1 MFDIHRVQL
10 DWGGRQLTLETG
22 RLARQ
27 ADGAVFASYGDTTVI
42 ATVVAAKQ
50 PKEGIDFLPLTCNYQ
65 EKYYA
70 AGRIP
75 GGYFKREA
83 RPTEKETL
91 VSRLIDRPVRPLFAD
106 GWRCDTQVIVT
117 VLSHDLEND
126 PDILAMVAASAALTL
141 SGAPFMGPI
150 GAARVG
156 FINNE
161 YVLNPQI
168 DEMSESQLDL
178 VVAGTQDAVL
188 MVESEAKELSEDI
201 MLGAVMFGHRHFQP
215 VIEAIIKLAE
225 KAAKEPRE
233 LAVADTAALEKEM
246 RALIEKDLRAAYAI
260 PEKVERHKAI
270 DAAKERVMGH
280 FCPADVAEPKYLALQ
295 VAGVF
300 KDLEAKIVRWNI
312 LDNGNRIDGRDVK
325 TVRPINCEV
334 GVLPRTH
341 GSALFTR
348 GETQALVVATLG
360 TGEDEQFV
368 DALQGTYKE
377 TFLLHY
383 NFPPFSVGETGRLGA
398 PGRREIGH
406 GKLAWRAIHPVLPP
420 HTEFPYTIRVVSE
433 ITESN
438 GSSSMATVCGTS
450 LSLMD
455 AGVPLKRPTAGIAM
469 GLIKE
474 EERFAVLSDILGDED
489 HLGDMDFKVAGT
501 ERGVTSLQMDIKIAG
516 ITEEIMR
523 IALGQAKD
531 GRMHILGEMGK
542 AITSARAELGEHAPR
557 IEVFSIPVDKIREVI
572 GSGGKVI
579 REIVEKT
586 GAKIDISDDGTV
598 KVASAKAESIKAA
611 INWIKSIASEPEV
624 GHIYEGTV
632 VKVMDFGAFV
642 NFFGAK
648 DGLVHISQLAP
659 RRVQKTTD
667 VVKEGD
673 KVKVKLLGFDE
684 RGKVRLS
691 MKAVDQ
697 QTGEDLEAKQ
707 KAEADEAREAA
718 AGGAAE

>member
-1 MFDIHRVQL
+1 MFNIHRVQL

-22 RLARQ
+22 RFARQ
-27 ADGAVFASYGDTTVI
+27 ADGAVFASYGDTTVL
-42 ATVVAAKQ
+42 ATVVAAKT

-91 VSRLIDRPVRPLFAD
+91 VSRLIDRPIRPLFAD
-106 GWRCDTQVIVT
+106 GWRCDTQVIVN

-126 PDILAMVAASAALTL
+126 PDILGMVAASAALTL

-168 DEMSESQLDL
+168 DEMAESQLDL

-188 MVESEAKELSEDI
+188 MVELEAKELSEDI

-215 VIEAIIKLAE
+215 VIDAIIRLAE

-233 LAVADTAALEKEM
+233 LTLADNAALEKEM
-246 RALIEKDLRAAYAI
+246 LDLVEKELRTAYAI
-260 PEKVERHKAI
+260 PDKMERHKAV
-270 DAAKERVMGH
+270 DAAKDRVMGH
-280 FCPADVAEPKYLALQ
+280 FAPPDVENPKYPKLQ

-300 KDLEAKIVRWNI
+300 KELEAKIVRWNI
-312 LDNGNRIDGRDVK
+312 LDTGTRIDGRDVK
-325 TVRPINCEV
+325 TVRPIVCEV

-348 GETQALVVATLG
+348 GETQALVVSTLG

-474 EERFAVLSDILGDED
+474 EQRFAVLSDILGDED

-523 IALGQAKD
+523 IALAQAKD
-531 GRMHILGEMGK
+531 GRLHILGEMSK
-542 AITSARAELGEHAPR
+542 ALTQARAELGEHAPR

-598 KVASAKAESIKAA
+598 KVASASGEFDQ
-611 INWIKSIASEPEV
+611 
-624 GHIYEGTV
+624 GR
-632 VKVMDFGAFV
+632 D
-642 NFFGAK
+642 
-648 DGLVHISQLAP
+648 QLDQVD
-659 RRVQKTTD
+659 RV
-667 VVKEGD
+667 
-673 KVKVKLLGFDE
+673 
-684 RGKVRLS
+684 R
-691 MKAVDQ
+691 
-697 QTGEDLEAKQ
+697 
-707 KAEADEAREAA
+707 
-718 AGGAAE
+718 AGGRAHLRGHCRQGDGFRCVRELLWRQGRPGSYQPARRAPGAEDIRCRQRRRQGEGETARLR